1 MDACLYDPTDGFFVR
16 GGAGRAGRDFVTSPE
31 VGALFGALVARA
43 LDGFWER
50 LEYVDPYLVVEA
62 GAGRGQL
69 ARDVLRA
76 QPACRAALR
85 YVLVE
90 QSAALR
96 DEQGDGLAVEP
107 PGEVLGPVLHGAD
120 PDEPPLVLPGLGP
133 VVTQLPELPAG
144 SLTGVVVANELLD
157 NLPFGVVERTTTG
170 WCEVRVATD
179 GDAFVE
185 VLVPARD
192 ALVADLPDGVAPGS
206 RLPVQSG
213 VAGWLVACAATLRR
227 GYLVIVDY
235 AAEPDELAARPSA
248 GWLRTYA
255 AHGPA
260 GDPLAHPGEKDITAD
275 VDLAAL
281 RRAASRAG
289 FIVERELSQR
299 QWLEELGVATL
310 VDEARR
316 TWEERGG
323 IGDLPALAARSR
335 VSEASALLDESGLGA
350 HRVAVLRRV

>member
-1 MDACLYDPTDGFFVR
+1 VI
-16 GGAGRAGRDFVTSPE
+16 
-31 VGALFGALVARA
+31 
-43 LDGFWER
+43 
-50 LEYVDPYLVVEA
+50 EA

-96 DEQGDGLAVEP
+96 DEQCDRLAVEP

-144 SLTGVVVANELLD
+144 SLTGVVFANELLD
-157 NLPFGVVERTTTG
+157 NLPFGIVERTATG
-170 WCEVRVATD
+170 WSEVRVATD
-179 GDAFVE
+179 GDGFVE
-185 VLVPARD
+185 VLVPARES
-192 ALVADLPDGVAPGS
+192 LVVDLPAAVAPGS
-206 RLPVQSG
+206 RLPVPTG
-213 VAGWLVACAATLRR
+213 VAQWLARCAATLRR

-235 AAEPDELAARPSA
+235 AAEPVDLAARPGA

-255 AHGPA
+255 AHGRA
-260 GDPLAHPGEKDITAD
+260 GDPLAQPGEKDITGD

-289 FIVERELSQR
+289 FLVERELSQR
-299 QWLEELGVATL
+299 QWLEELGIATL

-316 TWEERGG
+316 TWTERAA

-350 HRVAVLRRV
+350 HRVVVLRRA